1 MKKVIMSA
9 VLMYGT
15 VTLALAQIT
24 IQQSH
29 IQSVLA
35 PGNGIVNR
43 QDTTATML
51 NIGSPGVINAWNFSA
66 LATHLFQ
73 RFPSVA
79 LSSIPSS
86 VRSNYPTATHAFAVD
101 TTVQGI
107 SGTIY
112 QFLQLDA
119 TGLRNLGAT
128 GVTGG
133 IPALTISVTPAPEIV
148 YGLPSTLGTGWV
160 TAFTNTVR
168 LLGSVL
174 STTTHNARYS
184 VDAYGRMTM
193 PGGQVH
199 DALRIKKYNL
209 YNGSPVLSYLFL
221 ARGGAQIYAES
232 ASPDT
237 NINSGTIAIRRRTLV
252 WNQTVL
258 ADPTDVRL
266 DDRIPAAFALKQNY
280 PNPFNPATRI
290 EYELP
295 TDAFV
300 SLKVYNL
307 IGQEV
312 ATLVNE
318 SKRAGIYVAD
328 WNAEGLPSGMY
339 FYKIQA
345 GAFNATRRMMLVR

>member
-1 MKKVIMSA
+1 MSA

-15 VTLALAQIT
+15 VTLSLAQIT
-24 IQQSH
+24 IQQTH

-43 QDTTATML
+43 QDTTATTL
-51 NIGSPGVINAWNFSA
+51 NIGSPGGPNTWNFTG

-73 RFPSVA
+73 RFPSAA
-79 LSSIPSS
+79 LSTIPAA
-86 VRSNYPTATHAFAVD
+86 VRNTYPTATHAFAVD
-101 TTVQGI
+101 TTVQGV

-112 QFLQLDA
+112 QFLQA
-119 TGLRNLGAT
+119 NSSGLRNLGAT
-128 GVTGG
+128 GVAGG
-133 IPALTISVTPAPEIV
+133 LAVLTISVTPAPEVV

-174 STTTHNARYS
+174 STTTHDARYR

-232 ASPDT
+232 ASSDT
-237 NINSGTIAIRRRTLV
+237 NINSGTIAIRRKTLA
-252 WNQTVL
+252 WNQTVVS
-258 ADPTDVRL
+258 DPTDVRL
-266 DDRIPAAFALKQNY
+266 EGQIPAAFAIEQNY
-280 PNPFNPATRI
+280 PNPFNPSTRI
-290 EYELP
+290 EYRLP
-295 TDAFV
+295 SEQLV

-307 IGQEV
+307 IGQQV

-318 SKRAGIYVAD
+318 SRPAGTYVTD
-328 WNAEGLPSGMY
+328 WNADGLPSGMY
-339 FYKIQA
+339 FYKMQA
-345 GAFNATRRMMLVR
+345 GAFSATRRMMLVK